1 MLFGNKVKTN
11 HKMNLI
17 EKNVLETS
25 DEEISKTF
33 KEYFDEIVP
42 KFNITQNECNI
53 QKQEASKIK

>member
-1 MLFGNKVKTN
+1 
-11 HKMNLI
+11 MNLI

-25 DEEISKTF
+25 DEEISKRF

-53 QKQEASKIK
+53 QKQEASKIKSKKVSVLV